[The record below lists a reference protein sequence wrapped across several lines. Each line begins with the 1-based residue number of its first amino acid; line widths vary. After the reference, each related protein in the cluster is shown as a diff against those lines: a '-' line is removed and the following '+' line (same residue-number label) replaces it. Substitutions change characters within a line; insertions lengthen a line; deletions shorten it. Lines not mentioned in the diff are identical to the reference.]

1 MHFIGVDLH
10 KQIISVCVLVRAGD
24 QRQVMARRTLRC
36 DQPEQIQAYFVGWA
50 PFQVVVE
57 ATSSYEWFVQLLEPF
72 AQRIVLAHPK
82 KLRIIAESTKK
93 TDKLDAQVLAE
104 FLSLDMIPSAHRP
117 SPRLREYRALV
128 RQRQYVQRR
137 ITSLKNRLR
146 HLLSHYNADVKHLF
160 SQEGQTYLDQL
171 AISAADR
178 FVVEQLREAW
188 RFFDGQLV
196 AIDKQLRQFAR
207 SAPVAERE
215 ARQVLE
221 SIPCV
226 GPVTIDVVLSELG
239 DVRRFR
245 SQKQVAAYAGL
256 APGIRESAGRGKQL
270 SITKEGSGLLRWV
283 LIETSWRLVMK
294 TRRWG
299 LLYEKLKQ
307 RIGSKKAIVAIARRL
322 LCVMVAL
329 LRSGQAYRLS
339 SEARV
344 LNPT

>member
-10 KQIISVCVLVRAGD
+10 KQVISVCVMVRAD
-24 QRQVMARRTLRC
+24 NERRVVARRTLRC
-36 DQPEQIQAYFVGWA
+36 DQSDQIQEFFREQA

-57 ATSSYEWFVQLLEPF
+57 ATSSYEWFVQLLEPL
-72 AQRIVLAHPK
+72 AERIVLAHPK

-117 SPRLREYRALV
+117 SPRLREHRALV
-128 RQRQYVQRR
+128 RQRQYIQRR

-146 HLLSHYNADVKHLF
+146 HLLSNYNADVKNLF
-160 SQEGQTYLDQL
+160 SEEGQAYLGKL
-171 AISAADR
+171 ALSATDR
-178 FVVEQLREAW
+178 FVAEQLCDAW
-188 RFFDGQLV
+188 RHFDGQLV
-196 AIDKQLRQFAR
+196 AVDKQLRQFAK

-221 SIPCV
+221 TIPCV

-245 SQKQVAAYAGL
+245 SQKQAAAYAGL
-256 APGIRESAGRGKQL
+256 APGIRQSAGRGKQL
-270 SITKEGSGLLRWV
+270 GITKEGSGLLRWV
-283 LIETSWRLVMK
+283 LIETSWRLVIK

-299 LLYEKLKQ
+299 LIYEKLKQ
-307 RIGSKKAIVAIARRL
+307 RTGAKKAIVAIARRL
-322 LCVMVAL
+322 LGVMVAL
-329 LRSGQAYRLS
+329 LRSGRRYSLA
-339 SEARV
+339 SEAHV
-344 LNPT
+344 

>member
-10 KQIISVCVLVRAGD
+10 KQVISVCVMMRVGD
-24 QRQVMARRTLRC
+24 ERRVVARKTLRC
-36 DQPEQIQAYFVGWA
+36 DQSEQIREFFASQT
-50 PFQVVVE
+50 PFQAVVE
-57 ATSSYEWFVQLLEPF
+57 ATSSYEWFVQLLEPL
-72 AQRIVLAHPK
+72 AERIVLAHPK
-82 KLRIIAESTKK
+82 KLRVIAESTKK

-117 SPRLREYRALV
+117 SPRLREHRALV

-137 ITSLKNRLR
+137 ITSLKNRMR
-146 HLLSHYNADVKHLF
+146 HLLANYNADVKHLF
-160 SQEGQTYLDQL
+160 SEEGQVYLDQL
-171 AISAADR
+171 TISTTDR
-178 FVVEQLREAW
+178 FVVEQLQQAW

-196 AIDKQLRQFAR
+196 AIDKQLRQFAK

-221 SIPCV
+221 TIPCV

-245 SQKQVAAYAGL
+245 SQKQAAAYAGL
-256 APGIRESAGRGKQL
+256 APGFRESAGRGKQL
-270 SITKEGSGLLRWV
+270 GITKEGSGLLRWV

-299 LLYEKLKQ
+299 MIYEKLKQ
-307 RIGSKKAIVAIARRL
+307 RTGAKKAIVAIARRL
-322 LCVMVAL
+322 LGVMVAL
-329 LRSGQAYRLS
+329 LRSGRRYSLA
-339 SEARV
+339 SEAHV
-344 LNPT
+344 